1 MTVNALKNDA
11 GQLAGRRRLA
21 GGQRQLGGGQA
32 GGQRPG
38 ERKQWGSTALAVL
51 FLAIMLFPVYWMI
64 NASLQP
70 NGTTLQTSWIPLAPD
85 FTGYATAIS
94 QQGRNLGTSLVV
106 SLGSVLLS
114 LAIAAPAAYALA
126 YFKVRGAGVV
136 LFAILIS
143 QMIPGI
149 VVANAL
155 YTAYNDLGLLNS
167 IPGLIL
173 ADSSHGIPFAI
184 LIIRAFMNGMP
195 GSVIE
200 AARVDGAGHIRTFWS
215 IVLPLSRN
223 ALITSGLF
231 TFLFTW
237 SDFLF
242 ALTLTTT
249 DDVRPVTLG
258 IFQYI
263 GAYVNDW
270 SSVMATAVLASIPAI
285 VLLLAAQK
293 YVAAGTSGG
302 AVK

>member
-1 MTVNALKNDA
+1 MSEENMSLSTVKLPGRYSALA
-11 GQLAGRRRLA
+11 VPEGRR
-21 GGQRQLGGGQA
+21 
-32 GGQRPG
+32 
-38 ERKQWGSTALAVL
+38 WGSTALALL
-51 FLAIMLFPVYWMI
+51 FLGVMLFPVYWMI

-70 NGTTLQTSWIPLAPD
+70 NGATLQTSWFPLTPD
-85 FTGYATAIS
+85 FSGYTTAIS
-94 QQGRNLGTSLVV
+94 QQGRNLVTSLVV
-106 SLGSVLLS
+106 SLGSVVVCML
-114 LAIAAPAAYALA
+114 IAAPAAYALA

-195 GSVIE
+195 SSVIE
-200 AARVDGAGHIRTFWS
+200 AARVDGAGHLRTFWS

-223 ALITSGLF
+223 SLITAALF
-231 TFLFTW
+231 TFLFSW

-249 DDVRPVTLG
+249 DQVRPVTLG

-270 SSVMATAVLASIPAI
+270 SSVMATAVLASVPAI
-285 VLLLAAQK
+285 ILLVLAQK
-293 YVAAGTSGG
+293 YIAAGTTGG